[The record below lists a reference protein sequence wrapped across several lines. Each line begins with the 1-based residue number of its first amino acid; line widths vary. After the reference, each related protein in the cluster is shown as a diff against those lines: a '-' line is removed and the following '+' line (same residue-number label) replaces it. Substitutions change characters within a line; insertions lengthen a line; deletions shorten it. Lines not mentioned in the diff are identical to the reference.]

1 MIVISFYLSID
12 RERKIESRIRFLYF
26 FRSEEIEKKNK
37 IKFEDRNAQFHNL
50 FAIFK
55 ITIFIWYFT
64 RKKGLSV
71 LVIFTLTDTNTAV
84 CEEG

>member
-55 ITIFIWYFT
+55 ITILFDILLV
-64 RKKGLSV
+64 RKNYQFS
-71 LVIFTLTDTNTAV
+71 
-84 CEEG
+84 

>member
-12 RERKIESRIRFLYF
+12 RERKIESRIRFLVI
-26 FRSEEIEKKNK
+26 RSEEIEKKNK

-71 LVIFTLTDTNTAV
+71 LVIFTLTDTNIAV